1 MKKTVLAMAVV
12 GALPFAASAQN
23 VSLYGRIDT
32 GIQSYSQTTAA
43 GVNASATRPSNSVW
57 TTNRFGLMGSEDL
70 GGGLKA
76 EFMLESGLTFSNG
89 LAGRNSLTSSSS
101 VSMSVSYAAILTASA
116 TVSLTASTSTSISYS
131 TSQDTFM
138 FDREAWVGISG
149 DFGRVQ
155 LGRVNGMQTNV
166 DSLVSQAGN
175 LGLVGRIGTTNSD
188 ALTDKMGN
196 SVLYTSPTFNGLSVQ
211 FGQQMMATNTNVT
224 MTTAD
229 GTKTTTYGANYSQ
242 GALKLGIGVADK
254 QGAYEEQTN
263 VGVSYDFGIASVG
276 LTRATY
282 ERTAIAEDQV
292 TVVSVQVPLGTGLF
306 VNAALHDAST
316 KGTSASGG
324 KGAALIVRKELSKR
338 TQVHASY
345 VQVNNDAAGTY
356 TFSTLNSSTTVGLD
370 QKAVSVGLS
379 HLF

>member
-23 VSLYGRIDT
+23 VSVYGRIDT
-32 GIQSYSQTTAA
+32 GVQSYSQTTAA
-43 GVNASATRPSNSVW
+43 GVNSSATRPGNSLW

-101 VSMSVSYAAILTASA
+101 LAITITAIVTNSSVAAG
-116 TVSLTASTSTSISYS
+116 SLSISQSYS

-149 DFGRVQ
+149 SFGRVQ

-175 LGLVGRIGTTNSD
+175 FGLVGRVGTTNTD
-188 ALTDKMGN
+188 ALTDKIGN

-211 FGQQMMATNTNVT
+211 VGQQFMATNTNVT

-229 GTKTTTYGANYSQ
+229 GTKTTTYAANYSS
-242 GALKLGIGVADK
+242 GPLKFGIGIADK
-254 QGAYEEQTN
+254 QGAFEEQTN
-263 VGVSYDFGIASVG
+263 IGLSYDFGIASVG
-276 LTRATY
+276 LTRALY
-282 ERTAIAEDQV
+282 ERSATAEDQV
-292 TVVSVQVPLGTGLF
+292 SILSVQVPLGSGLF
-306 VNAALHDAST
+306 INGALHDANT
-316 KGTSASGG
+316 KGTNASGG
-324 KGAALIVRKELSKR
+324 KGAALVVRKELSKR

-356 TFSTLNSSTTVGLD
+356 TFINTPEPRGTCTEIIETWSS
-370 QKAVSVGLS
+370 AVADLS
-379 HLF
+379 

>member
-1 MKKTVLAMAVV
+1 MAVV

-23 VSLYGRIDT
+23 VSVYGRIDT
-32 GIQSYSQTTAA
+32 GVQSYSQTTVA
-43 GVNASATRPSNSVW
+43 GANASATRPGNSLW
-57 TTNRFGLMGSEDL
+57 TTNRFGIMGSEDL

-89 LAGRNSLTSSSS
+89 LAGRNTLTSSSS
-101 VSMSVSYAAILTASA
+101 LAITLTAIVTNS
-116 TVSLTASTSTSISYS
+116 TVAAGSLSFSQSYS

-149 DFGRVQ
+149 SFGRVQ

-175 LGLVGRIGTTNSD
+175 FGLVGRVGTTNTD
-188 ALTDKMGN
+188 ALTDKIGN

-211 FGQQMMATNTNVT
+211 VGQQFMATNTNVT
-224 MTTAD
+224 MTTAE
-229 GTKTTTYGANYSQ
+229 GTKTTTYAANYSS
-242 GALKLGIGVADK
+242 GPLKFGIGVADK
-254 QGAYEEQTN
+254 QGAFDEQTN
-263 VGVSYDFGIASVG
+263 IGVSYDFGIASVG
-276 LTRATY
+276 LTRAAY
-282 ERTAIAEDQV
+282 ERATTGQEDRV
-292 TVVSVQVPLGTGLF
+292 SIISVQVPLGSGLF
-306 VNAALHDAST
+306 INGALHDADT

-324 KGAALIVRKELSKR
+324 KGAALVVRKELSKR

-345 VQVNNDAAGTY
+345 VQVNNDAAGSY
-356 TFSTLNSSTTVGLD
+356 TFSAANSSTTTGLD
-370 QKAVSVGLS
+370 QKAVSLGLS

>member
-1 MKKTVLAMAVV
+1 MAVV

-23 VSLYGRIDT
+23 VSVYGRIDT
-32 GIQSYSQTTAA
+32 GVQSYSQTTAA
-43 GVNASATRPSNSVW
+43 GVNSSATRPGNSLW

-89 LAGRNSLTSSSS
+89 LAGRNSLTSST
-101 VSMSVSYAAILTASA
+101 SVSYAYTGVLTVSATATTSASA
-116 TVSLTASTSTSISYS
+116 SISYS

-149 DFGRVQ
+149 SFGRVQ
-155 LGRVNGMQTNV
+155 LGRVNAMQTNV
-166 DSLVSQAGN
+166 DSLVGQAGN
-175 LGLVGRIGTTNSD
+175 FGLVGRIGTTNSD

-196 SVLYTSPTFNGLSVQ
+196 SALYTSPTFNGLSVQ
-211 FGQQMMATNTNVT
+211 VGQQFMATNTNVT

-242 GALKLGIGVADK
+242 GPLKLGIGVADK
-254 QGAYEEQTN
+254 QGAFDEQTN
-263 VGVSYDFGIASVG
+263 IGASYDFGIASVG

-282 ERTAIAEDQV
+282 ERTATAED
-292 TVVSVQVPLGTGLF
+292 VVSILSVQVPLGSGLF
-306 VNAALHDAST
+306 INAALHDAET
-316 KGTSASGG
+316 KGTNASGG
-324 KGAALIVRKELSKR
+324 KGAALVVRKELSKR
-338 TQVHASY
+338 TQIHASY
-345 VQVNNDAAGTY
+345 VQVNNEAAGSY
-356 TFSTLNSSTTVGLD
+356 TFSALNSSTTAGLD

>member
-32 GIQSYSQTTAA
+32 GVQSYSQTTAA

-101 VSMSVSYAAILTASA
+101 LAVTITAIVTNSTVAAG
-116 TVSLTASTSTSISYS
+116 SLSISQSYS

-149 DFGRVQ
+149 SFGRVQ

-188 ALTDKMGN
+188 ALTDKIGN

-211 FGQQMMATNTNVT
+211 VGQQMMATNTNVT

-242 GALKLGIGVADK
+242 GALKLGVGIADK
-254 QGAYEEQTN
+254 QGAFEEQTN

-282 ERTAIAEDQV
+282 ERTATAEDQV
-292 TVVSVQVPLGTGLF
+292 TILSAQVPLGTGLF
-306 VNAALHDAST
+306 VNAALHDANT
-316 KGTSASGG
+316 KGTNASGG

-345 VQVNNDAAGTY
+345 VQTNNDAAGSY
-356 TFSTLNSSTTVGLD
+356 TFSTLNSSTTAGLD

>member
-23 VSLYGRIDT
+23 VSVYGRIDT
-32 GIQSYSQTTAA
+32 GVQSYSQTTSA
-43 GVNASATRPSNSVW
+43 GVNSSATRPGNSLW

-89 LAGRNSLTSSSS
+89 LAGRNSLTSS
-101 VSMSVSYAAILTASA
+101 ASA
-116 TVSLTASTSTSISYS
+116 SASGVGQTAATGTTIATQYFTYSYS
-131 TSQDTFM
+131 YSSTQDTFM

-149 DFGRVQ
+149 SFGRVQ

-175 LGLVGRIGTTNSD
+175 FGLVGRIGTTNTD

-211 FGQQMMATNTNVT
+211 VGQQFMATNTNVT

-229 GTKTTTYGANYSQ
+229 GTKTTTYAANYSS
-242 GALKLGIGVADK
+242 GPLKLGIGIADK
-254 QGAYEEQTN
+254 QGAFEEQTN

-276 LTRATY
+276 LTRAIY
-282 ERTAIAEDQV
+282 ERSATSEDQV
-292 TVVSVQVPLGTGLF
+292 SILSVQVPLGSGLF
-306 VNAALHDAST
+306 INGALHDANN
-316 KGTSASGG
+316 KGTAASGG
-324 KGAALIVRKELSKR
+324 KGAALVVRKELSKR
-338 TQVHASY
+338 TQIHASY
-345 VQVNNDAAGTY
+345 VQVNNDAAGSY
-356 TFSTLNSSTTVGLD
+356 TFSQTNSSTTAGLD
-370 QKAVSVGLS
+370 QKAVSLGLS

>member
-23 VSLYGRIDT
+23 VSVYGRIDT
-32 GIQSYSQTTAA
+32 GVQSYSQTTAA
-43 GVNASATRPSNSVW
+43 GVNASATRPGNSLW
-57 TTNRFGLMGSEDL
+57 TTNRFGIMGSEDL

-89 LAGRNSLTSSSS
+89 LAGRNTLTSSSS
-101 VSMSVSYAAILTASA
+101 LAITITAIVTNSTVAAG
-116 TVSLTASTSTSISYS
+116 SLSISQSYS

-149 DFGRVQ
+149 SFGRVQ

-175 LGLVGRIGTTNSD
+175 FGLVGRVGTTNTD

-211 FGQQMMATNTNVT
+211 VGQQFMATNTNVT

-229 GTKTTTYGANYSQ
+229 GTKTTTYAANYSS
-242 GALKLGIGVADK
+242 GPLKLGIGIADK
-254 QGAYEEQTN
+254 QGAFEEQTN
-263 VGVSYDFGIASVG
+263 IGVSYDFGIASVG
-276 LTRATY
+276 LTRALY
-282 ERTAIAEDQV
+282 ERSATAEDQV
-292 TVVSVQVPLGTGLF
+292 TILSVQVPLGSGLF
-306 VNAALHDAST
+306 INGALHDANT
-316 KGTSASGG
+316 KGTNASGG
-324 KGAALIVRKELSKR
+324 KGAALVVRKELSKR

-356 TFSTLNSSTTVGLD
+356 TFSAANSSTTAGLD

>member
-12 GALPFAASAQN
+12 GALPYAASAQN

-32 GIQSYSQTTAA
+32 GVQSYSQTTAA

-89 LAGRNSLTSSSS
+89 LAGRNSLTSSTSAS
-101 VSMSVSYAAILTASA
+101 YSISIFGATLTGATTSMSH
-116 TVSLTASTSTSISYS
+116 SISYS
-131 TSQDTFM
+131 STQDTFM
-138 FDREAWVGISG
+138 FDREAWVGVSG
-149 DFGRVQ
+149 EFGRIQ

-166 DSLVSQAGN
+166 DVLVSQAGN

-188 ALTDKMGN
+188 ALTDKIGN

-211 FGQQMMATNTNVT
+211 VGQQMMATNTNVT

-242 GALKLGIGVADK
+242 GALKLGVGIADK
-254 QGAYEEQTN
+254 QGAFEEQTN
-263 VGVSYDFGIASVG
+263 VGVSYDFGVASVG
-276 LTRATY
+276 LTRASY
-282 ERTAIAEDQV
+282 ERTATAEDQV
-292 TVVSVQVPLGTGLF
+292 TILSVQVPLGTGLF
-306 VNAALHDAST
+306 VNAALHDANT
-316 KGTSASGG
+316 KGTNASGG

-356 TFSTLNSSTTVGLD
+356 TFSALNSSTTVGLD

>member
-23 VSLYGRIDT
+23 VSVYGRIDT
-32 GIQSYSQTTAA
+32 GVQSYSQTTAA
-43 GVNASATRPSNSVW
+43 GVNASATRPGNSLW
-57 TTNRFGLMGSEDL
+57 TTNRFGIMGSEDL

-89 LAGRNSLTSSSS
+89 LAGRNTLTSSSS
-101 VSMSVSYAAILTASA
+101 LAITITAIVTNSTVAAG
-116 TVSLTASTSTSISYS
+116 SLSISQSYS

-149 DFGRVQ
+149 SFGRVQ

-175 LGLVGRIGTTNSD
+175 FGLVGRVGTTNTD
-188 ALTDKMGN
+188 ALTDKIGN

-211 FGQQMMATNTNVT
+211 VGQQFMATNTNVT

-229 GTKTTTYGANYSQ
+229 GTKTTTYAANYSS
-242 GALKLGIGVADK
+242 GPLKLGIGIADK
-254 QGAYEEQTN
+254 QGAFEEQTN
-263 VGVSYDFGIASVG
+263 IGVSYDFGIASVG
-276 LTRATY
+276 LTRALY
-282 ERTAIAEDQV
+282 ERSATAEDQV
-292 TVVSVQVPLGTGLF
+292 TILSVQVPLGSGLF
-306 VNAALHDAST
+306 INGALHDANT
-316 KGTSASGG
+316 KGTNASGG
-324 KGAALIVRKELSKR
+324 KGAALVVRKELSKR

-356 TFSTLNSSTTVGLD
+356 TFSAANSSTTAGLD